1 MRVGAGGA
9 ESSLLGAAQ
18 GGVCVA
24 QASGELPTHQPGRG
38 ARWGRSFPFCAL
50 ANRGPSSLAPSTIT
64 EVIGVWTR
72 APADGT
78 LSNAA
83 NQLCLSFPICKMGIT
98 LSYCE
103 LMQVECTDQ
112 ARVHGRRSP
121 TLAVVLMHPQVCARC
136 PGPRQAVKRMA
147 RLSLRTAPREGS
159 TLIPPCPA
167 ANIVGSPAV
176 V

>member
-38 ARWGRSFPFCAL
+38 ARQGRSFPFCAL
-50 ANRGPSSLAPSTIT
+50 ANRGPSSLAPLTIT
-64 EVIGVWTR
+64 EVINRGVDPG
-72 APADGT
+72 PADGT

-98 LSYCE
+98 LSS
-103 LMQVECTDQ
+103 
-112 ARVHGRRSP
+112 R
-121 TLAVVLMHPQVCARC
+121 
-136 PGPRQAVKRMA
+136 
-147 RLSLRTAPREGS
+147 
-159 TLIPPCPA
+159 
-167 ANIVGSPAV
+167 
-176 V
+176 